1 MREARTGGLRD
12 RRAQDLPCLLP
23 WRRFTKFW
31 PLLGVA
37 GKPSLNEVSKI
48 SSPARRQ
55 WWSPALCLFLLS
67 RTQMQQEPN
76 PNPVPNLHLG
86 VRGGGS

>member
-1 MREARTGGLRD
+1 MREAGPEGSRTFRACFPGDASQSSGLS
-12 RRAQDLPCLLP
+12 LELL
-23 WRRFTKFW
+23 
-31 PLLGVA
+31 

-55 WWSPALCLFLLS
+55 WCSPALCLFLLS

-76 PNPVPNLHLG
+76 PNPVPSLHLG
-86 VRGGGS
+86 ARGGGS